1 MCVSGYVPVT
11 HAGRRKRGRGARR
24 LAEAESV
31 THTWRRF
38 MSTSE
43 VKIYTTFDSF
53 DADQVIATLEY
64 YDIPAVKRV
73 KGSGQYV
80 GIIVGRMTTHE
91 IDVYVAEE
99 AVEKAVDI
107 LTETG
112 FLGETQEPDEEE

>member
-1 MCVSGYVPVT
+1 MP
-11 HAGRRKRGRGARR
+11 
-24 LAEAESV
+24 
-31 THTWRRF
+31 
-38 MSTSE
+38 TSE